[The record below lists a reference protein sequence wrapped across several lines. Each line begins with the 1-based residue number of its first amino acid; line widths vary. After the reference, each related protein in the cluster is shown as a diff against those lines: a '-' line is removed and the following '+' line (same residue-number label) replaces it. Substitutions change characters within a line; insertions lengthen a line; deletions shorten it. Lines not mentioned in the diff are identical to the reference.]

1 MTHPEIRIS
10 AEPVDIGRCKF
21 LLSEPVHAG
30 GVRRFASPEEAK
42 GSPLVEAIFAIPGA
56 DVAEV
61 IVKID
66 RKSTRLNSRHGY
78 ISYAVFCLEK
88 KNIRLNTNHGYTS
101 DALISVKT
109 ILLVHAQQQSKPS
122 YQMFPAA
129 DNRSRAARA
138 Q

>member
-61 IVKID
+61 IVSGSLVTVAKRSPD
-66 RKSTRLNSRHGY
+66 RKSTRLNSSHLV
-78 ISYAVFCLEK
+78 ISYAVFCLK
-88 KNIRLNTNHGYTS
+88 K
-101 DALISVKT
+101 K
-109 ILLVHAQQQSKPS
+109 
-122 YQMFPAA
+122 
-129 DNRSRAARA
+129 
-138 Q
+138 